1 MTAPLFVTADETLL
15 DELLRLA
22 AAAGSTPEVA
32 HDVPAA
38 LRGWLQAPLVLVG
51 ADLADAVGRAAPD
64 RRDAVFVVLLGS
76 SPDSVFQTALACGA
90 ESVAELPRSAGWLVE
105 RLTDV
110 VDTGPAR
117 GLTIGVVGGSG
128 GAGATTFAC
137 ALGQVAGR
145 TGAAVVVDADPLGPG
160 ADRVLGL
167 DLVDGVRWDSLG
179 HATGRLSARALRDS
193 LPRRD
198 GVAALSW
205 YAGPQPRPL
214 QAFAVREVLSASRRG
229 HDLVVVDLPRGP
241 DPLVE
246 EITSRCDQLLVV
258 VRPTVAGVSAAVRL
272 CGKVRRSPAS
282 RAGRA
287 RPRGGGRCRVLADRR
302 TGAGPDGR
310 PAWPGRGDRPR
321 VRAGPHPARS
331 AREGG
336 RCCARRPDGCAG
348 DCGVTAVS
356 DALVDEVRD
365 RLAREPGPLT
375 PHRVAEALRASGSP
389 VGDATVLAVHETL
402 RRDVV
407 GAGPLEPLLRLE
419 GVTDVL
425 VNGPEQVFLDRGA
438 GLERT
443 EVTFPHDD
451 AVRRLA
457 QRLAAAGG
465 RRLDDATPHVDVRL
479 ADGTRFHAVLAPL
492 ARPGTVLSLRI
503 PRGRVL
509 TLDELVESG
518 TVTEHGAR
526 LLRTLV
532 SRRLAFLVSGGTG
545 SGKTTLLN
553 SLLSLVPS
561 DQRLVLVE
569 DASELRPDHPHM
581 VGLEARPANVEGAG
595 EVGLRALVRQALR
608 MRPDR
613 LVVGEVRGAEVVE
626 LLAALNTGHEGGC
639 GTIHANSARDVP
651 ARVEALA
658 LAAGLGRE
666 AAHSQFLAGV
676 DAVLHLGRDHDGRR
690 VLREVAV
697 PTRRTDGT
705 AEVRTAVGFPGSG
718 ASVTGPGEAELV
730 ERLCR

>member
-1 MTAPLFVTADETLL
+1 VTAPT
-15 DELLRLA
+15 
-22 AAAGSTPEVA
+22 
-32 HDVPAA
+32 
-38 LRGWLQAPLVLVG
+38 
-51 ADLADAVGRAAPD
+51 
-64 RRDAVFVVLLGS
+64 
-76 SPDSVFQTALACGA
+76 
-90 ESVAELPRSAGWLVE
+90 
-105 RLTDV
+105 
-110 VDTGPAR
+110 
-117 GLTIGVVGGSG
+117 
-128 GAGATTFAC
+128 
-137 ALGQVAGR
+137 
-145 TGAAVVVDADPLGPG
+145 
-160 ADRVLGL
+160 
-167 DLVDGVRWDSLG
+167 
-179 HATGRLSARALRDS
+179 
-193 LPRRD
+193 
-198 GVAALSW
+198 
-205 YAGPQPRPL
+205 
-214 QAFAVREVLSASRRG
+214 
-229 HDLVVVDLPRGP
+229 
-241 DPLVE
+241 
-246 EITSRCDQLLVV
+246 
-258 VRPTVAGVSAAVRL
+258 
-272 CGKVRRSPAS
+272 
-282 RAGRA
+282 
-287 RPRGGGRCRVLADRR
+287 
-302 TGAGPDGR
+302 
-310 PAWPGRGDRPR
+310 
-321 VRAGPHPARS
+321 
-331 AREGG
+331 
-336 RCCARRPDGCAG
+336 
-348 DCGVTAVS
+348 

-389 VGDATVLAVHETL
+389 VGDTTVLAVHETL

-425 VNGPEQVFLDRGA
+425 VNGPDQVYVDRGD

-443 EVTFPHDD
+443 GVTFPHDD

-457 QRLAAAGG
+457 QRLAASGG

-503 PRGRVL
+503 PHGRVL
-509 TLDELVESG
+509 TLDELVASG

-553 SLLSLVPS
+553 SLLSLVPP

-569 DASELRPDHPHM
+569 DASELRPEHPHV
-581 VGLEARPANVEGAG
+581 VGLESRPANVEGAG

-697 PTRRTDGT
+697 PVRSAAGA
-705 AEVRTAVGFPGSG
+705 AEVQTAIRFPGDG